1 MSKKKLAMPLENGL
15 LAHHFGHSREFA
27 FFEIED
33 NKIVKEYRQEPPPH
47 AEGTIPRWLAQN
59 EEVTDILTGGIG
71 PKAVEILYNHGINV
85 YVGVETDEAVNL
97 ALDFING
104 NLKFG
109 QNYCHH

>member
-1 MSKKKLAMPLENGL
+1 MIKKVALPVVNGKLSE
-15 LAHHFGHSREFA
+15 HFGHARLFQ

-33 NKIVKEYRQEPPPH
+33 NLIINSQAKEPPPH
-47 AEGTIPRWLAQN
+47 EEGALPRWLAA
-59 EEVTDILTGGIG
+59 EKVTDILVGGIG
-71 PKAVEILYNHGINV
+71 PKAVEILYANGINV
-85 YVGVETDEAVNL
+85 YVNVEVDTADNI

>member
-1 MSKKKLAMPLENGL
+1 MSMKKLAMPLENGL
-15 LAHHFGHSREFA
+15 LAQHFGHSREFA

-33 NKIVKEYRQEPPPH
+33 NKIKKEYRLEPPPH

-59 EEVTDILTGGIG
+59 AVTDILVGGIG
-71 PKAVEILYNHGINV
+71 PKAVEILYNNGINV
-85 YVGVETDEAVNL
+85 YVGVAVDEAVNL

-104 NLKFG
+104 DLKFG